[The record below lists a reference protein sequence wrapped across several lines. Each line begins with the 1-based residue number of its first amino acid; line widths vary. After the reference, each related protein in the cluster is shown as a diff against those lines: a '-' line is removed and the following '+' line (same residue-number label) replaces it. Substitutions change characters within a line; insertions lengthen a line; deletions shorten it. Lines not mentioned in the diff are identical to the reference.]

1 MAKKPTNKS
10 KNKKEITDNIWQAFA
25 ETGAVNV
32 YLLYKYME
40 EK

>member
-1 MAKKPTNKS
+1 MADKYPKKS
-10 KNKKEITDNIWQAFA
+10 KKKEEITDNIWQAFA
-25 ETGAVNV
+25 ETGAINV